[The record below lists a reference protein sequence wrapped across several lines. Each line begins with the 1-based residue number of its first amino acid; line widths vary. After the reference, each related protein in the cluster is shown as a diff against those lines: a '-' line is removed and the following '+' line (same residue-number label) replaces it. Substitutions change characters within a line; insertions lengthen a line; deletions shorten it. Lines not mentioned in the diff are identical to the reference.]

1 MTQTEYIVSA
11 IRARMQGVRE
21 WVAEMAPYVTSDQR
35 HLDADTPEEAYW
47 NYGYQAAL
55 EDVLDLA
62 QRVSQEHDTAG
73 KVTAIGLRQR
83 VQRPSWR

>member
-1 MTQTEYIVSA
+1 MLQARGTVSGSAALLAMTQTEYIVSA

-47 NYGYQAAL
+47 NYGYQG
-55 EDVLDLA
+55 
-62 QRVSQEHDTAG
+62 R
-73 KVTAIGLRQR
+73 IGL
-83 VQRPSWR
+83 